1 MSDFENDF
9 AGGAR
14 KHVRSGP
21 QEARMTSLRRSIG
34 VLILTLATAT
44 PALAQQQASAAGR
57 IKVVSGSV
65 FIVRGNETIPAQPG
79 DPVFA
84 ADGLRTGEGGSVG
97 VTLKDD
103 TRLSLGSNSEVR
115 LDRYAY
121 APGSGHMAMVLRFVQ
136 GVAAYVS
143 GRMAK
148 LAPDAIR
155 LETPAA
161 IVGIRGT
168 TLALRVE
175 P

>member
-1 MSDFENDF
+1 
-9 AGGAR
+9 
-14 KHVRSGP
+14 
-21 QEARMTSLRRSIG
+21 MTSLRRSIG
-34 VLILTLATAT
+34 VVTLALAAAT
-44 PALAQQQASAAGR
+44 PAVAQELSPAGR
-57 IKVVSGSV
+57 IKVVSGSAY
-65 FIVRGNETIPAQPG
+65 IVRGSETIPARPG

-84 ADGLRTGEGGSVG
+84 ADGLRTGEGGTIG

-115 LDRYAY
+115 LDRYVY
-121 APGSGHMAMVLRFVQ
+121 APGAGSIGMVLKFVR

-168 TLALRVE
+168 TLALQVQ